1 MICIADPEVTTHRT
15 IVSVGESF
23 IDAVIHE
30 ELALD
35 IVLEGGEVDLVLGDV
50 RSSNVGDNLVEARGC
65 EAPLENS
72 MLAGLDDVG
81 EGKETYNPCYLSRYG
96 SSTQFAASRDDPEL
110 QRSRTHL

>member
-23 IDAVIHE
+23 VDAVIHE
-30 ELALD
+30 ELALY
-35 IVLEGGEVDLVLGDV
+35 IVLVGGEVDLVLGGA
-50 RSSNVGDNLVEARGC
+50 RFSSVGDNLVEAWGS

-81 EGKETYNPCYLSRYG
+81 EGEG
-96 SSTQFAASRDDPEL
+96 DV
-110 QRSRTHL
+110 